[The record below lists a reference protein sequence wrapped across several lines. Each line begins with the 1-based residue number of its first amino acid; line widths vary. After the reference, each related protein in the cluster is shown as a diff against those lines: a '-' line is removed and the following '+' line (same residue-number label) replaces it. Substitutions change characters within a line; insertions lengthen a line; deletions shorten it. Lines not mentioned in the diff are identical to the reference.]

1 MKTIKYLVVITIS
14 VLMIGCATKYQK
26 KGMMG
31 GYSEEKILTNLYKV
45 EFEGNQHT
53 KPEIV
58 QNYLMYR
65 CAELTKEQG
74 FEYFAVISKERHF
87 DTEAVRPDREVS
99 FSTRTSKSGG
109 TRTTVNP
116 DLQTASKS
124 TNYTG
129 VYFIKLLHEVE
140 EKHKNAVFN
149 VDEVIAELDGIIK

>member
-1 MKTIKYLVVITIS
+1 MKSIKFTLII
-14 VLMIGCATKYQK
+14 LLAIFLIGCATKYQQ

-31 GYSEEKILTNLYKV
+31 GYSEEKILTKMYKV

-53 KPEIV
+53 KAETV

-65 CAELTKEQG
+65 CAELTKEHG
-74 FEYFAVISKERHF
+74 YEYFTVVSDERHF
-87 DTEAVRPDREVS
+87 DTEAVRPDRVPS
-99 FSTRTSKSGG
+99 FSTRTSMSGG

-129 VYFIKLLHEVE
+129 VYFIKFLEDVE
-140 EKHKNAVFN
+140 DKFKDAVFN
-149 VDEVIAELDGIIK
+149 VDEVMAELGKVVK

>member
-1 MKTIKYLVVITIS
+1 
-14 VLMIGCATKYQK
+14 MIGCATKYQQ

-31 GYSEEKILTNLYKV
+31 GYSEEKILTNMYKV

-53 KPEIV
+53 KPETV

-65 CAELTKEQG
+65 CAELTKEHG
-74 FEYFAVISKERHF
+74 FEYFTVISEERHF
-87 DTEAVRPDREVS
+87 DTEAVRPDREAS

-109 TRTTVNP
+109 TRTIVNP

-129 VYFIKLLHEVE
+129 VYFIKFLHEIE

-149 VDEVIAELDGIIK
+149 VDEVMEELGEIIK